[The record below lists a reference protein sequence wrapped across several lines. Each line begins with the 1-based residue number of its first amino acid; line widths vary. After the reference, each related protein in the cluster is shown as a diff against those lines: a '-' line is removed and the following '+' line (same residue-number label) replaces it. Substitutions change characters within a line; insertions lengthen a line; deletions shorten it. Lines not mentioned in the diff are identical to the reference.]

1 MILDFFGY
9 DRHGEIRECKTTLQK
24 NALNTRDVVLAALG
38 FNAPAW
44 IAATSM
50 SLLYSVVGA
59 SAPLAI
65 LISFFFPMLVLALC
79 LVYLTREAPSAGGIF
94 TFTSRFLHPAAGTIL
109 GWAYTI
115 ACVVIVPMTA
125 IIGTQYLQALV
136 PPLRGGLAAN
146 IIGTLLALALML
158 VCLRGVLLTARVTTV
173 FLACEITVI
182 VGLGILGIVSPRV
195 AVPFSSLYAL
205 PKDWSVLGSG
215 VLLGMWMLANFDSAI
230 NYIEEA
236 RVPVRTV
243 QRALLIVLTSAFL
256 IYTIAAIGWQY
267 AVPVGV
273 LAKIIENGDGG
284 PIAAIARLYL
294 PPGLSWIAIL
304 VVISSAMAGLQVS
317 MTAGART
324 AYRMAQEG
332 HLPAGFGRT
341 NRYRAPWVSAV
352 VIAGIAV
359 ALVWYKPLAEVTF
372 YYNAAVVTLAL
383 AYISAL
389 AAFIRL
395 MFRRHSFARA
405 TAASVLPLL
414 AIAVLAFL
422 LYSAGAEPAEPKDK
436 YQAWY
441 IGIAVLI
448 SGALIVVFG
457 RVRARSLDC
466 PFGVTSGKEQI
477 AVVGVDPGG
486 PRPAN
491 QIGRRTE
498 GQ

>member
-1 MILDFFGY
+1 MILDLFGY
-9 DRHGEIRECKTTLQK
+9 DRHGDIKECNTTLEK
-24 NALNTRDVVLAALG
+24 NALNTRDVALAALG

-65 LISFFFPMLVLALC
+65 LIAFFFPMLVLALC

-136 PPLRGGLAAN
+136 PALRGALAAN
-146 IIGTLLALALML
+146 VVASLLVLAFML
-158 VCLRGVLLTARVTTV
+158 VCLRGVLLTTRVTTV
-173 FLACEITVI
+173 FLTCEITVI
-182 VGLGILGIVSPRV
+182 VGLGVLGIASPHV
-195 AVPFSSLYAL
+195 AVPFSSMYAP

-236 RVPVRTV
+236 RIPVRTV

-256 IYTIAAIGWQY
+256 IYSIAAVGWQY
-267 AVPVGV
+267 AVPVET
-273 LAKIIENGDGG
+273 LAGITENGDGG
-284 PIAAIARLYL
+284 PIGAIARVYL
-294 PPGLSWIAIL
+294 PPALSWIAIL

-332 HLPAGFGRT
+332 HLPRAFGST
-341 NRYRAPWVSAV
+341 NRFRAPWMSVI
-352 VIAGIAV
+352 VIAAIAV

-383 AYISAL
+383 AYMSAL
-389 AAFIRL
+389 ASFVRL
-395 MFRRHSFARA
+395 MFRRLGIARA
-405 TAASVLPLL
+405 AAASLLPLL
-414 AIAVLAFL
+414 AIAVLGYL

-441 IGIAVLI
+441 IGIAVLL
-448 SGALIVVFG
+448 SGALIVLLG
-457 RVRARSLDC
+457 RSSRASASGAIARA
-466 PFGVTSGKEQI
+466 GVQT
-477 AVVGVDPGG
+477 P
-486 PRPAN
+486 
-491 QIGRRTE
+491 
-498 GQ
+498 

>member
-1 MILDFFGY
+1 MILDLFGY
-9 DRHGEIRECKTTLQK
+9 DRHGDIKECNTTLAS
-24 NALNTRDVVLAALG
+24 NALNTRDVALAALG

-50 SLLYSVVGA
+50 SLLYSVSGA
-59 SAPLAI
+59 AAPLAI

-109 GWAYTI
+109 GWTYAI
-115 ACVVIVPMTA
+115 ACLVIVPMTA

-136 PPLRGGLAAN
+136 PPLRGALAAN
-146 IIGTLLALALML
+146 IIGSLLVVAFML
-158 VCLRGVLLTARVTTV
+158 VCLRGVLLTARVTSV

-195 AVPFSSLYAL
+195 AVPFSSLYTP
-205 PKDWSVLGSG
+205 PKDWSALGSG

-236 RVPVRTV
+236 RIPVRTV

-256 IYTIAAIGWQY
+256 IYSIAAIGWQY
-267 AVPVGV
+267 AIPVGT
-273 LAKIIENGDGG
+273 LAKITENGDGG
-284 PIAAIARLYL
+284 PIAAIARIYL
-294 PPGLSWIAIL
+294 PSSLSWIAIL

-332 HLPAGFGRT
+332 HLPRAFGTT
-341 NRYRAPWVSAV
+341 NRFRAPWVSVAA
-352 VIAGIAV
+352 IAAIAV

-383 AYISAL
+383 AYMSAL
-389 AAFIRL
+389 AAFVRL
-395 MFRRHSFARA
+395 MFVRHPFVRA
-405 TAASVLPLL
+405 LAASLLPLL
-414 AIAVLAFL
+414 ALAVLGYL
-422 LYSAGAEPAEPKDK
+422 LYSAGAEPAEPKDR

-448 SGALIVVFG
+448 SGALIVMLG
-457 RVRARSLDC
+457 RSSKRRADG
-466 PFGVTSGKEQI
+466 GVTQ
-477 AVVGVDPGG
+477 AGVQTP
-486 PRPAN
+486 
-491 QIGRRTE
+491 
-498 GQ
+498 

>member
-1 MILDFFGY
+1 MILDLFGY
-9 DRHGEIRECKTTLQK
+9 DRHGDIKECTTTLEK
-24 NALNTRDVVLAALG
+24 NALNTRDVALAALG

-59 SAPLAI
+59 AAPLAI
-65 LISFFFPMLVLALC
+65 LISFFFPMLVLALV

-109 GWAYTI
+109 GWAYAI
-115 ACVVIVPMTA
+115 ACLVIVPMTA
-125 IIGTQYLQALV
+125 LIGTQYLQALV
-136 PPLRGGLAAN
+136 PPLRGELAAHV
-146 IIGTLLALALML
+146 IGSLFVLAFML
-158 VCLRGVLLTARVTTV
+158 VCLRGVLLTTRVTTV
-173 FLACEITVI
+173 FLVCEITVI
-182 VGLGILGIVSPRV
+182 VGLGVCGIVSPHV
-195 AVPFSSLYAL
+195 AVPFSSLYAP

-236 RVPVRTV
+236 RIPVRTV

-267 AVPVGV
+267 AMPVDN
-273 LAKIIENGDGG
+273 LAAITENGDGG
-284 PIAAIARLYL
+284 PIAAIARIYM
-294 PPGLSWIAIL
+294 PPALSWIAIL

-332 HLPAGFGRT
+332 HLPRAFGGT
-341 NRYRAPWVSAV
+341 NRFHAPWVSVV
-352 VIAGIAV
+352 VIAVIAV
-359 ALVWYKPLAEVTF
+359 ALVWYKPLSEVTF

-383 AYISAL
+383 AYMSAL
-389 AAFIRL
+389 AAFVRL
-395 MFRRHSFARA
+395 MFRRHRFVRA
-405 TAASVLPLL
+405 AAASLLPLL
-414 AIAVLAFL
+414 AMAVLGYL

-441 IGIAVLI
+441 IGLAVLI
-448 SGALIVVFG
+448 SGTMIVTVG
-457 RVRARSLDC
+457 RSAKRSADGGINRA
-466 PFGVTSGKEQI
+466 GVQ
-477 AVVGVDPGG
+477 AP
-486 PRPAN
+486 
-491 QIGRRTE
+491 
-498 GQ
+498 